1 VLRRAGSSPASR
13 TIFISQTSLSSP
25 RLSPM
30 TDQSQDYVAGSCN
43 IGPSEI
49 HRRYQVAITGGVLY
63 TILAIALIA
72 SNQGSTTRLIAFAP
86 AMLASVGF
94 IQARARFCFAYGLMG
109 VFNFDTAGDVKKV
122 KDPAALKADRA
133 AALKIVLKSVLS
145 ASLMTA
151 LVVLL

>member
-1 VLRRAGSSPASR
+1 
-13 TIFISQTSLSSP
+13 
-25 RLSPM
+25 M
-30 TDQSQDYVAGSCN
+30 TDQSTDYVAGSCN

-72 SNQGSTTRLIAFAP
+72 SNQSTTTRLIAFAP

-109 VFNFDTAGDVKKV
+109 VFNFDKAGDVKKV
-122 KDPAALKADRA
+122 KDAAALKADRA
-133 AALKIVLKSVLS
+133 AALKIVLKSVIS

>member
-1 VLRRAGSSPASR
+1 
-13 TIFISQTSLSSP
+13 
-25 RLSPM
+25 M
-30 TDQSQDYVAGSCN
+30 TDQSSAYVAGSCN

-49 HRRYQVAITGGVLY
+49 HRRYQVAIIGGVLF

-72 SNQGSTTRLIAFAP
+72 TDQETSSRFIAFAP

-109 VFNFDTAGDVKKV
+109 VFNFDKAGDVKKI
-122 KDPAALKADRA
+122 KDPVALKADRA
-133 AALKIVLKSVLS
+133 AALKIVFKSVLS

>member
-1 VLRRAGSSPASR
+1 
-13 TIFISQTSLSSP
+13 
-25 RLSPM
+25 M
-30 TDQSQDYVAGSCN
+30 TDQTPEYVAGSCN

-49 HRRYQVAITGGVLY
+49 HRRYQVAITGGVLF

-72 SNQGSTTRLIAFAP
+72 TNQGTSSRLIAFAP

-94 IQARARFCFAYGLMG
+94 IQARNRFCFAYGLMG
-109 VFNFDTAGDVKKV
+109 VFNFDKAGDVKKI

-133 AALKIVLKSVLS
+133 NALKIVLKSLLS

-151 LVVLL
+151 LVVIL

>member
-1 VLRRAGSSPASR
+1 MA
-13 TIFISQTSLSSP
+13 
-25 RLSPM
+25 
-30 TDQSQDYVAGSCN
+30 DQSSAYVAGSCN

-72 SNQGSTTRLIAFAP
+72 TNQGSTTRLVAFAP

-133 AALKIVLKSVLS
+133 AALKIVLKSLLL

>member
-1 VLRRAGSSPASR
+1 
-13 TIFISQTSLSSP
+13 
-25 RLSPM
+25 M